1 MGRAAHAAVRRGDD
15 PGRVNV
21 LNLALLA
28 SSLLLVAGMI
38 SALVAGLAAPSTR
51 EAFAARRAAKRP
63 L

>member
-1 MGRAAHAAVRRGDD
+1 
-15 PGRVNV
+15 V

-28 SSLLLVAGMI
+28 SSLLLVAGMV